1 MNDTWLFLILIVV
14 VAAGIAVVAFLKK
27 SWDKKSAAQGFES
40 NPLFNRIAEAAR
52 TAQPTHVV
60 VTADGVTLLNSSDAF
75 MLSEGGEL
83 TKLPQGRVKDVRDLN
98 SWDNAVLKRFS
109 TRIVS
114 ADGTCLTYF
123 DFAQEGYRRLNFE
136 YLGYFADTLRKEM
149 GGDYVVLPCQLLI
162 EDADPTL
169 IGIRVTGDTAS
180 PMYSHDAEITELFG
194 SHCLVRRD
202 LAGNVPTVQQVVD
215 QYSPQAKSW
224 F

>member
-14 VAAGIAVVAFLKK
+14 VAAGIAVVVFLKK

-114 ADGTCLTYF
+114 ADRTCLTYF
-123 DFAQEGYRRLNFE
+123 DFAQEGYRYE
-136 YLGYFADTLRKEM
+136 YPLKYDAGNMIHGAGFVRTGRARDYSDTLPKL
-149 GGDYVVLPCQLLI
+149 GQKASHGC
-162 EDADPTL
+162 T
-169 IGIRVTGDTAS
+169 RVS
-180 PMYSHDAEITELFG
+180 PFSTELFPINMYWLWI
-194 SHCLVRRD
+194 HLPYHTRVIVLD
-202 LAGNVPTVQQVVD
+202 D
-215 QYSPQAKSW
+215 
-224 F
+224 